1 MIERSF
7 IVEEQLS
14 GVDSAKAHYL
24 MMNNS
29 LKGFQDFLEDITEF
43 SGLGDYIFLPLK
55 TYSEGM
61 SARLM
66 FSLLT
71 YKNHECLAFDLSLIH
86 I

>member
-1 MIERSF
+1 
-7 IVEEQLS
+7 
-14 GVDSAKAHYL
+14 

-71 YKNHECLAFDLSLIH
+71 YKNHE
-86 I
+86 